1 MTTKTYRGSC
11 HCGRVKFEADLDLEK
26 GTGKCNCSYCW
37 KVRNWSI
44 IIRPEQFRGIA
55 GDGERTEYTFGSGAG
70 RHAFCKHC
78 GVRTYSHGHLE
89 QIGGAYV
96 SVAVAS
102 LDDLDPAL
110 LATSPIRFMDG
121 RANDWWKPP
130 AETRHL

>member
-1 MTTKTYRGSC
+1 MALL
-11 HCGRVKFEADLDLEK
+11 AD
-26 GTGKCNCSYCW
+26 GWHMATH
-37 KVRNWSI
+37 
-44 IIRPEQFRGIA
+44 A
-55 GDGERTEYTFGSGAG
+55 GALGLALFAYWYARTRARSGEYTFGTGAG

-78 GVRTYSHGHLE
+78 GVRTYSRGFLE

-110 LATSPIRFMDG
+110 LATSPIRYMDG
-121 RANDWWKPP
+121 RANNWWSPP